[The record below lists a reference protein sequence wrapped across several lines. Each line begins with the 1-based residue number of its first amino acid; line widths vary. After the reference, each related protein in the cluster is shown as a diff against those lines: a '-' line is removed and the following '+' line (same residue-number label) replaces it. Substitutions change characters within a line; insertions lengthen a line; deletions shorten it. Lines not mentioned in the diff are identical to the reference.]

1 MKGVV
6 EGIYVTGKGSA
17 AMESVDE
24 VRTIEGCGI
33 EGDRYC
39 AGTGFWTRYGDVC
52 EVTLIEGEDLDY
64 IENELGIGV
73 KNGEHRRNFITRGIR
88 LGELRR
94 KMFRVGE
101 AVLEYDR
108 PRPPCRHVQDL
119 SEPGM
124 TRALKGRGGI
134 CARVV
139 QAGSIRVED
148 AIEIV

>member
-6 EGIYVTGKGSA
+6 EEIFVTGEGSA

-39 AGTGFWTRYGDVC
+39 AGTGYWTRYGDVC

-73 KNGEHRRNFITRGIR
+73 ESGEHRRNFITR
-88 LGELRR
+88 
-94 KMFRVGE
+94 
-101 AVLEYDR
+101 
-108 PRPPCRHVQDL
+108 
-119 SEPGM
+119 
-124 TRALKGRGGI
+124 
-134 CARVV
+134 
-139 QAGSIRVED
+139 SIRVQD
-148 AIEIV
+148 IIETE